1 MNIDAVNSSAEAM
14 GNLLKMMVSETI
26 DTSEKF
32 VRATAQAKLAQ
43 TAAPLGDYQGATI
56 DTYA

>member
-32 VRATAQAKLAQ
+32 IRASAQTKLAQ
-43 TAAPLGDYQGATI
+43 TGAPLADYQGTSI

>member
-1 MNIDAVNSSAEAM
+1 MNIDAINSSAEAM

-32 VRATAQAKLAQ
+32 IRATAETKLAQ
-43 TAAPLGDYQGATI
+43 TGAPLSDYQGTTV

>member
-1 MNIDAVNSSAEAM
+1 MNIDTVNSSAEAM

-32 VRATAQAKLAQ
+32 VRATAETKLAQ
-43 TAAPLGDYQGATI
+43 TGAPLGDYQGTNI